1 MKAISIFLASVV
13 CMAALGAHAATREE
27 LKRERDA
34 IEAEHA
40 RRAEACKSQFVVTP
54 CLDSVRI
61 DKQKALSHVTAQEN
75 VLDATERQARA
86 DARRKRLADKAAAS
100 EGAASV
106 AAAAPSA
113 SSEAPAPRKSPKPR
127 QKKTEAPDRS
137 AQEEAKRAD
146 FEARQREIEAH
157 RKKVE
162 ERNAERARNKPAPR
176 PLPPPAS
183 GGSR

>member
-1 MKAISIFLASVV
+1 MKAVSILLAGVIGVS
-13 CMAALGAHAATREE
+13 AFSAHAATREE

-34 IEAEHA
+34 IEAEHT

-75 VLDATERQARA
+75 ALDAAERQARA
-86 DARRKRLADKAAAS
+86 DARKKRLADKAGASDAAAS
-100 EGAASV
+100 AAVAVPPASGA
-106 AAAAPSA
+106 
-113 SSEAPAPRKSPKPR
+113 APAPRKAPKPR
-127 QKKTEAPDRS
+127 QKKAEAPDRS

-183 GGSR
+183 AGSR